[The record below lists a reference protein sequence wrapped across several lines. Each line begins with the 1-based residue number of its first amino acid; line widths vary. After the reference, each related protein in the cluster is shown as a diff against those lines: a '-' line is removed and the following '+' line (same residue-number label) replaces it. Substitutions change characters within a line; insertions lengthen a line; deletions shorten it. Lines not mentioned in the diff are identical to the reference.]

1 MNEIGLDDQPEESG
15 KFKKIIKYFLQ
26 GLFYLMPI
34 ATTLYVVVESIIII
48 DNLIPIE
55 IPGLGIV
62 IILVFITLIGYLFST
77 YLAALLRPFER
88 LIMRTPLIKLIYTS
102 IKDLM
107 SAFVG
112 SKKQFSK
119 PVLVTI
125 QEKPLIQRMGFVTKE
140 DASEIGISGDKVVV
154 YLPFSYA
161 VSGEVIIVPKNAVQ
175 LIEAKSADIMKLI
188 ISGGVTSVENN
199 STNDHEKNNH

>member
-1 MNEIGLDDQPEESG
+1 MSNSSLENFPDKQG
-15 KFKKIIKYFLQ
+15 KFKSLIKYFLQ
-26 GLFYLMPI
+26 GLLYLMPI
-34 ATTLYVVVESIIII
+34 AITLYVVIESIIII
-48 DNLIPIE
+48 DSLIPID

-77 YLAALLRPFER
+77 FFAALLRPFER

-125 QEKPLIQRMGFVTKE
+125 QENPLIQRMGFVTKE
-140 DASEIGISGDKVVV
+140 DTLEIGLNGDKVVV

-161 VSGEVIIVPKNAVQ
+161 VSGEVVIVPRQSVEP
-175 LIEAKSADIMKLI
+175 IDAKSADIMKLI
-188 ISGGVTSVENN
+188 ISGGVTSVEQN
-199 STNDHEKNNH
+199 STNDHEDITH

>member
-1 MNEIGLDDQPEESG
+1 MSEIGLDDLPEESG
-15 KFKKIIKYFLQ
+15 KFKKLIKYFLQ
-26 GLFYLMPI
+26 GLFYLMPVAI
-34 ATTLYVVVESIIII
+34 TLYVVIETIIII

-55 IPGLGIV
+55 IPGLGII

-77 YLAALLRPFER
+77 FLSALIRPFER
-88 LIMRTPLIKLIYTS
+88 IIMRTPLIKLIYTS

-140 DASEIGISGDKVVV
+140 DVSDLGLSEDKVVV

-161 VSGEVIIVPKNAVQ
+161 VSGEVIIVSKSSVEPIN
-175 LIEAKSADIMKLI
+175 AKSADIMKLI
-188 ISGGVTSVENN
+188 ISGGVTSIDTNQN
-199 STNDHEKNNH
+199 SNHETSNK

>member
-34 ATTLYVVVESIIII
+34 AITLYVVVESIIII

-140 DASEIGISGDKVVV
+140 DASEIGLSGDKVVV

-161 VSGEVIIVPKNAVQ
+161 VSGEVIIVPKSAVEP
-175 LIEAKSADIMKLI
+175 IEAKSADIMKLI

>member
-1 MNEIGLDDQPEESG
+1 MDNFDLNDVPEETG
-15 KFKKIIKYFLQ
+15 GFKKLIKYFLQ
-26 GLFYLMPI
+26 GLFYLMPLAI
-34 ATTLYVVVESIIII
+34 TLYVVVESIIII
-48 DNLIPIE
+48 DSIIPID
-55 IPGLGIV
+55 IPGLGII
-62 IILVFITLIGYLFST
+62 IILVFITSIGYLFST
-77 YLAALLRPFER
+77 YLATLLRPFER

-125 QEKPLIQRMGFVTKE
+125 QEKPLIQRMGFVTKD
-140 DASEIGISGDKVVV
+140 DASEIGLDSDKVVV

-161 VSGEVIIVPKNAVQ
+161 VSGEVIIVSKSAVEP
-175 LIEAKSADIMKLI
+175 INAKSADIMKLI
-188 ISGGVTSVENN
+188 ISGGVTSIGNNIHNDEENTLN
-199 STNDHEKNNH
+199 

>member
-34 ATTLYVVVESIIII
+34 AITLYVVVESIIII

-140 DASEIGISGDKVVV
+140 DASEIGLSGDKVVV

-161 VSGEVIIVPKNAVQ
+161 VSGEVIIVPKNAVEP
-175 LIEAKSADIMKLI
+175 IEAKSADIMKLI

>member
-1 MNEIGLDDQPEESG
+1 MNEPGLDDLPEETG
-15 KFKKIIKYFLQ
+15 KFKKLIKYFLQ

-34 ATTLYVVVESIIII
+34 AITLYVVIETIIII

-55 IPGLGIV
+55 IPGLGII

-77 YLAALLRPFER
+77 FLSALIRPFER
-88 LIMRTPLIKLIYTS
+88 IIMRTPLIKLIYTS

-140 DASEIGISGDKVVV
+140 DASDLGLSDDKVVV

-161 VSGEVIIVPKNAVQ
+161 VSGEVIIVSKNSVEP
-175 LIEAKSADIMKLI
+175 INAKSADIMKLI
-188 ISGGVTSVENN
+188 ISGGVTSIDNN
-199 STNDHEKNNH
+199 QNNDHEVSNK

>member
-34 ATTLYVVVESIIII
+34 AITLYVVVESIIII

>member
-1 MNEIGLDDQPEESG
+1 
-15 KFKKIIKYFLQ
+15 
-26 GLFYLMPI
+26 
-34 ATTLYVVVESIIII
+34 
-48 DNLIPIE
+48 
-55 IPGLGIV
+55 
-62 IILVFITLIGYLFST
+62 
-77 YLAALLRPFER
+77 
-88 LIMRTPLIKLIYTS
+88 
-102 IKDLM
+102 
-107 SAFVG
+107 
-112 SKKQFSK
+112 
-119 PVLVTI
+119 
-125 QEKPLIQRMGFVTKE
+125 MGFVTKE

>member
-34 ATTLYVVVESIIII
+34 AITLYVVVESIIII

-55 IPGLGIV
+55 MPGLGIV